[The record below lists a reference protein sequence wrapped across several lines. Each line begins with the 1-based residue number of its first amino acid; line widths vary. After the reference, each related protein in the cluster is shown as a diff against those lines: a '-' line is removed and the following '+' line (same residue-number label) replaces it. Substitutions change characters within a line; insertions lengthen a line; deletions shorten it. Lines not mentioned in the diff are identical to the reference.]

1 MDNIDLT
8 ILGRRVETL
17 IAKFEI
23 MGQDVASLRQR
34 FEEINAHVDLEL
46 ESLKLRVDRRF
57 SDLDEKIALDRRAN
71 DAGFNAVLEAVARLE
86 AAR

>member
-1 MDNIDLT
+1 MDTIDLT

-57 SDLDEKIALDRRAN
+57 SDLDEKIDLDRRAN
-71 DAGFNAVLEAVARLE
+71 DAGFSTVLEAVARLE
-86 AAR
+86 ALR